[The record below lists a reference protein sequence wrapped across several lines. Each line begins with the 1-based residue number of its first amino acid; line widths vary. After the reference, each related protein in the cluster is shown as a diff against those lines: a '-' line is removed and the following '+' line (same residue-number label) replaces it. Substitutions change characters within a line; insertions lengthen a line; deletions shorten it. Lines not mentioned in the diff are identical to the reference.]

1 MLPFFRYSWIFK
13 SRWMAL
19 LWAAA
24 ICWMAVAY
32 VGVAPESGN
41 DTSASIDPTGVDE
54 LSAKQM
60 KQVEEA
66 LKTL

>member
-19 LWAAA
+19 LWAAG
-24 ICWMAVAY
+24 ICWMAVDY

-41 DTSASIDPTGVDE
+41 DTSANQDITGTDTSSE
-54 LSAKQM
+54 QIR
-60 KQVEEA
+60 QVEDA
-66 LKTL
+66 LKHL